1 MDLVILIYR
10 QNLLTHQ
17 ITHKKME
24 DTQKTQNNITE
35 DISLEIK
42 IESLLFYYGE
52 PVTILKISK
61 ILNTT
66 SEQIEESIKT
76 LEKSLANRG
85 VSLSRKEDEIALVT
99 NKTMSELIKN
109 LRKED
114 LSKDLSKAAMETLSI
129 VIYRGPIKRAE
140 IDYIRGV
147 NSQFIL
153 RLLLIRGL
161 IEKVTNPQDERGYL
175 YKPSF
180 DLLNYLG
187 INKISEIPE
196 YETTNESIDNFIN
209 NKDDENEE

>member
-1 MDLVILIYR
+1 MEKE
-10 QNLLTHQ
+10 QN
-17 ITHKKME
+17 
-24 DTQKTQNNITE
+24 TQNNTAD
-35 DISLEIK
+35 DISLETK
-42 IESLLFYYGE
+42 IESLLFYHGE
-52 PVTILKISK
+52 PVVVSK
-61 ILNTT
+61 IAKTLKV
-66 SEQIEESIKT
+66 SVDEIETELVT
-76 LEKSLANRG
+76 LEKNLKERG
-85 VSLSRKEDEIALVT
+85 VNLSRKEDEVALVT
-99 NKTMSELIKN
+99 NKAMSELITN

-187 INKISEIPE
+187 INKIDEIPE
-196 YETTNESIDNFIN
+196 YQSTNEMIENFIN
-209 NKDDENEE
+209 TKDDDNEE

>member
-1 MDLVILIYR
+1 
-10 QNLLTHQ
+10 
-17 ITHKKME
+17 ME